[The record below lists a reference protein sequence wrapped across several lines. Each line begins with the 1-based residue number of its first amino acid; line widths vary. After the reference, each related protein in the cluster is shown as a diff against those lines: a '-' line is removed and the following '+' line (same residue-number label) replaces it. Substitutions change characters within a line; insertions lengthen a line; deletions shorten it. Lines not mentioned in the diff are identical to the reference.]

1 MMINIILNK
10 IKGYTTVVVILA
22 LLSTVLCGCS
32 RFLDEKSDSNL
43 STPQTLEDNQAL
55 LDRLSDV
62 LSNFASGGMASSD
75 EFYLSDADFDAL
87 EYQEDKRLYT
97 WQKDYVSTNQG
108 IGNDWASCYK
118 AIYISN
124 AVLYNLDTYAILG
137 SENVRGQALALR
149 AIRYLDAAQIWCPA
163 YDNAASQENLGLP
176 LRLDPDMN
184 IPSLRSSVRQTY
196 DQILKDLH
204 QAIALLPV
212 KQVAATRVSKVTAL
226 GYLART
232 YLFMGDYEK
241 ALTYSLQALSLQNT
255 LMNFNTLNPAD
266 SYPIKD
272 MNPEV
277 LLRATMR
284 ISGPVRFAVAKVP
297 LALYQ
302 SYNANDLRKSVYF
315 RVNPNGE
322 ITFKGNYTGG
332 STGKMTSVTVDELY
346 LIAAESYANLGEVT
360 NSMKM
365 LNDLLFTRW
374 KTETFSPFSASS
386 KEEALLLIKKERQK
400 ELLFRGL
407 RWADI
412 KRYNREGAG
421 ITLVRTVKGQS
432 FVLPPNDSRYAI
444 AIPED
449 IIKLSGMPQNPR

>member
-1 MMINIILNK
+1 MNTIINK
-10 IKGYTTVVVILA
+10 TRIKGYTAVLVILA
-22 LLSTVLCGCS
+22 FLSTVLCGCN

-43 STPQTLEDNQAL
+43 ATPTTLEDNQAL
-55 LDRLSDV
+55 LDRISDV
-62 LSNFASGGMASSD
+62 LSNFASSGMASSD

-108 IGNDWASCYK
+108 IGNDWFYCYK

-124 AVLYNLDTYAILG
+124 AVLHNLDTYAIPG
-137 SENVRGQALALR
+137 AENVRGQALALR
-149 AIRYLDAAQIWCPA
+149 AIRYLDAAQIWCLA
-163 YDNAASQENLGLP
+163 YNTGTVSTDLGLP

-184 IPSLRSSVRQTY
+184 IPSVRPSVKQTY

-204 QAIALLPV
+204 EAVDLLPA
-212 KQVAATRVSKVTAL
+212 KQVAATRPSKVTAL
-226 GYLART
+226 GYLARA

-241 ALTYSLQALSLQNT
+241 ALNYSLQALSLQNT
-255 LMNFNTLNPAD
+255 LMDFNTLNTAD

-297 LALYQ
+297 LSLYK
-302 SYNANDLRKSVYF
+302 SYSANDLRKSVYF

-322 ITFKGNYTGG
+322 VLFKGNYTGG
-332 STGKMTSVTVDELY
+332 STGKMTGATIDELY
-346 LIAAESYANLGEVT
+346 LMAAESYAKNNDIT
-360 NSMKM
+360 NAMKM
-365 LNDLLFTRW
+365 LNDLLITRW
-374 KTETFSPFSASS
+374 KTGTFITFTASS
-386 KEEALLLIKKERQK
+386 KEEALQLIKEERQK

-412 KRYNREGAG
+412 KRYNRDGAG
-421 ITLVRTVKGQS
+421 ITLTRTVKGQTYS
-432 FVLPPNDSRYAI
+432 LTPNDLRYAI

-449 IIKLSGMPQNPR
+449 IIKLTGMPQNPR